1 MLPARWSLCRRTAER
16 SFNSEKDFVMRS
28 FTRLLPLV
36 AVVVV
41 ASPVAAQNAAYP
53 TKPIR
58 VIVPFTPGSATDL
71 LGRMYAAK
79 FTEAWGQ
86 QIVVDNRSGAGST
99 IGSALVAAATPDG
112 HTLLLNSSAFAGSA
126 AIYPKLPYDPIKD
139 FKAIS
144 LIAGNPLV
152 LVVAPSLGVKSVKE
166 LVALAKSQPGKL
178 TFASSGIGSGTHY
191 GGELFAQTA
200 KISVVHV
207 PYKGT
212 PETITDTASGR
223 IHYAVPPILA
233 SLPLVREG
241 RLLAL
246 GVTSP
251 ERSSLLPDVP
261 SIAEAGVPGYKY
273 EGWFGFLAPAK
284 TPQHVVDKIGR
295 EIHRIAQMGDIKDKI
310 AAMGGRSWYSTPEEL
325 NALIRTEIETRGRV
339 FKQAGVKPAQ

>member
-1 MLPARWSLCRRTAER
+1 
-16 SFNSEKDFVMRS
+16 MRS
-28 FTRLLPLV
+28 LVCAATLV
-36 AVVVV
+36 AAAV
-41 ASPVAAQNAAYP
+41 AFPVSAQNNSYP

-71 LGRMYAAK
+71 LARMYGTK
-79 FTEAWGQ
+79 LSDAWGQ
-86 QIVVDNRSGAGST
+86 QIVIDNRSGAGST
-99 IGSALVAAATPDG
+99 IGTALVAQATPDG

-126 AIYPKLPYDPIKD
+126 SIYPKLPYDPYKD
-139 FKAIS
+139 FRPIS

-152 LVVAPSLGVKSVKE
+152 LVVGPALGVKSVKD
-166 LVALAKSQPGKL
+166 LIAMAKSQPGKL

-233 SLPLVREG
+233 ALPLVREG

-251 ERSSLLPDVP
+251 ERSHLLPDVP
-261 SIAEAGVPGYKY
+261 TVAEAGVPGYKY
-273 EGWFGFLAPAK
+273 EGWFAFLAPAK
-284 TPQHVVDKIGR
+284 TPTPIVEKIGR
-295 EIHRIAQMGDIKDKI
+295 EIHRIAQMGDIKERI
-310 AAMGGRSWYSTPEEL
+310 AAMGGRSWYSTPQEL
-325 NALIRTEIETRGRV
+325 AELIRTEIETRGRV
-339 FKQAGVKPAQ
+339 FKQAGVKPGS

>member
-1 MLPARWSLCRRTAER
+1 MHSFVRVLPSLAVIMVSSPATA
-16 SFNSEKDFVMRS
+16 DD
-28 FTRLLPLV
+28 
-36 AVVVV
+36 
-41 ASPVAAQNAAYP
+41 ASYP

-71 LGRMYAAK
+71 LGRMYGTKLA
-79 FTEAWGQ
+79 EAWGQ
-86 QIVVDNRSGAGST
+86 QVVVDNRSGAGST
-99 IGSALVAAATPDG
+99 IGTAIVASATPDG

-126 AIYPKLPYDPIKD
+126 SIYPKLPYDPHKD
-139 FKAIS
+139 FAPIS
-144 LIAGNPLV
+144 LIAANPLV
-152 LVVAPSLGVKSVKE
+152 LVVGPSLGVKTVKD
-166 LVALAKSQPGKL
+166 LLAMAKSQPGKL

-200 KISVVHV
+200 QIKVLHV

-241 RLLAL
+241 RLIAL

-251 ERSSLLPDVP
+251 ERSALLPDVP
-261 SIAEAGVPGYKY
+261 TVAEAGVPGYKY

-284 TPQHVVDKIGR
+284 TPARVVEKIGR
-295 EIHRIAQMGDIKDKI
+295 EIGRIAQMTDIREKI
-310 AAMGGRSWYSTPEEL
+310 AAMGGRSWPSTPAEL
-325 NALIRTEIETRGRV
+325 EALIRTEIETRGRV
-339 FKQAGVKPAQ
+339 FRQAGVKPAS